1 MPKYLVQASYTVEG
15 LRGLQ
20 NDSGSG
26 RRDAITKAFTA
37 SGGSVECAYF
47 AFGDHDVV
55 VIADL
60 PDNVSATALAI
71 SVSATGLVKTRI
83 TPLLTAEEV
92 DAALKKT
99 VSYRPPGR

>member
-26 RRDAITKAFTA
+26 RRDAIAKAFA
-37 SGGSVECAYF
+37 AAGGSVEAAYF

-60 PDNVSATALAI
+60 PDNVSASSVAI
-71 SVSATGLVKTRI
+71 TVSATGLVKTRM
-83 TPLLTAEEV
+83 TPLLTAQEV